1 LYCVASTACSDFHT
15 LACDFLGRGT
25 AFAINLDFCD
35 LKTVSATVILCYG
48 RVILKFLEYAKVLAF
63 SIDSTK
69 VISASYDCYNDYSPA
84 RVLLYT
90 AQL

>member
-1 LYCVASTACSDFHT
+1 M
-15 LACDFLGRGT
+15 
-25 AFAINLDFCD
+25 
-35 LKTVSATVILCYG
+35 TVSAIVILCYG
-48 RVILKFLEYAKVLAF
+48 RVILKFLKYAKVLAF